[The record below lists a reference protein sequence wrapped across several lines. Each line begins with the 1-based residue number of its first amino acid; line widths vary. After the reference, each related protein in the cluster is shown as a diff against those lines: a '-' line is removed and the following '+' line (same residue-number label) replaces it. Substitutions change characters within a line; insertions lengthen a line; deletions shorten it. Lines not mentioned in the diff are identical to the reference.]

1 MISDEGIASNKA
13 PVLNEYGFSLWSTRI
28 RVYIH
33 SLGYEVWN
41 SVISDYI
48 PPRRIRTT
56 SQKESKQNNSREM
69 EAIFDGFPQPIKE
82 KIGPCL
88 STKDIWVKLEKL
100 YSVEQRTKTSSP
112 FFENEIYDEES

>member
-1 MISDEGIASNKA
+1 MTSDEGFSSNKDR
-13 PVLNEYGFSLWSTRI
+13 VLNEEGYALWSRRI
-28 RVYIH
+28 RVYLQ

-56 SQKESKQNNSREM
+56 SQKESKKNNLKAM
-69 EAIFDGFPQPIKE
+69 EAIFDGLPQPIKE

-88 STKDIWVKLEKL
+88 STKELWVKLEKL
-100 YSVEQRTKTSSP
+100 YSVEQR
-112 FFENEIYDEES
+112 E